1 MVQPFSNNY
10 PSCIVAEKS
19 TLGVNH
25 KLTLLDNLLEQY
37 FWLFEILPISED
49 ISSIAESLTHRFDS
63 QILVRLEKIIF
74 KTYGLTNDEVNYIYE
89 STNQ

>member
-37 FWLFEILPISED
+37 FWLFEILPITD
-49 ISSIAESLTHRFDS
+49 T
-63 QILVRLEKIIF
+63 ILGLKPLIICSF
-74 KTYGLTNDEVNYIYE
+74 PALFLVPLWV
-89 STNQ
+89 

>member
-37 FWLFEILPISED
+37 FWLFEILRPF
-49 ISSIAESLTHRFDS
+49 IAR
-63 QILVRLEKIIF
+63 IK
-74 KTYGLTNDEVNYIYE
+74 
-89 STNQ
+89 

>member
-19 TLGVNH
+19 TLGVNY

-37 FWLFEILPISED
+37 FWLFEILRQKYIGLIFSAENLLE
-49 ISSIAESLTHRFDS
+49 SSRPEPDFCNSRIWHVFNSSRKF
-63 QILVRLEKIIF
+63 
-74 KTYGLTNDEVNYIYE
+74 YIR
-89 STNQ
+89 